1 MHEVVSTGAP
11 SARELNNS
19 MTGVL
24 LAHVRRVGGSD
35 AVDAVLRRAG
45 DVTSLTELEDPANWS
60 SYEATLARFAAAA
73 EILGDHSV
81 GRHAGSELFS
91 HYASSEVIALLR
103 SLGSPTAAM
112 GVIADTATKQSTV
125 VTMECLEATDTG
137 ALVSAVTT
145 PPRVRDRLFCDY
157 TAGVLGAMPPV
168 FGLAPAEVEELEC
181 QRRGDGRCLYR
192 VTWDPDGGPAG
203 PGGDAERL
211 VAELSALTGRF
222 EALEQLATD
231 LASMADVEE
240 ALQAI
245 IERAGVAV
253 WAPRFLLVVRLPRD
267 EAPRVHA
274 IGFDAEEAARCGAE
288 LLSDAPD
295 DHGGSR
301 LVVDVSS
308 STQRFGRLA
317 AFTQE
322 GHRFLPE
329 ERRLLA
335 AYAGHAA
342 AVLATAAALAEARE
356 RAATIEALFALAT
369 RLSEVG
375 TVDEVAERLACALP
389 AVVDCEEACVF
400 VWEPGDAVLR
410 CRGRSEPTPVA
421 RTPGGWGTSIAL
433 DRSLLA
439 RLTRHPEPMV
449 FGPHS
454 ADTTWREI
462 GAAAGYHVGVVMPV
476 VARHSLLGLVVAASE
491 RWAPEARRGEHW
503 GERLHGVAGIA
514 ATALDNARLLD
525 QVRHQ
530 AGHDSLTGLPN
541 ARRIEDLSVAALSNA
556 RRHGYGLA
564 VLFVDLDLF
573 KEVNDRLGHHAGDQ
587 LLVEVASRL
596 RSAVRAGDT
605 VARLG
610 GDEFAVL
617 LPHVVDSAE
626 AEAVARR
633 ILDVLGEPLSGPW
646 GQAEVSA
653 SIGIAVSPDATGTF
667 ETLLRWADGAMYV
680 AKADGR
686 ATYRLAV

>member
-1 MHEVVSTGAP
+1 MATGGP

-24 LAHVRRVGGSD
+24 LAHVRRVGGPD
-35 AVDAVLRRAG
+35 AVAAVLRRA
-45 DVTSLTELEDPANWS
+45 DDATPLSELEDPAHWS

-73 EILGDHSV
+73 EVLGDPSV
-81 GRHAGSELFS
+81 GRHAGAELFS

-103 SLGSPTAAM
+103 SLGSPRTAM

-125 VTMECLEATDTG
+125 VTMECLETTDAG
-137 ALVSAVTT
+137 AVVSAVTT

-157 TAGVLGAMPPV
+157 TAGVLGAMPVV
-168 FGLAPAEVEELEC
+168 FGYAPAEVEEVEC
-181 QRRGDGRCLYR
+181 QRRGHGRCLYKVAWGAEDR
-192 VTWDPDGGPAG
+192 ADAGGS
-203 PGGDAERL
+203 DAERL

-253 WAPRFLLVVRLPRD
+253 WAPRFLLVVRLPRED
-267 EAPRVHA
+267 LPRVHA
-274 IGFDAEEAARCGAE
+274 IGFDPEEAARRGAE
-288 LLSDAPD
+288 LLAAEPD
-295 DHGGSR
+295 GEMGSR
-301 LVVDVSS
+301 LVVDVCSS
-308 STQRFGRLA
+308 AQHFGRLA

-356 RAATIEALFALAT
+356 
-369 RLSEVG
+369 
-375 TVDEVAERLACALP
+375 VAERLARALP
-389 AVVDCEEACVF
+389 AVVDCEEAAVF

-410 CRGRSEPTPVA
+410 CRGRSGRAGPGVA
-421 RTPGGWGTSIAL
+421 DHGGRAVSIGL
-433 DRSLLA
+433 DRSLLV
-439 RLTRHPEPMV
+439 RLTRHPEPMA
-449 FGPHS
+449 FGP
-454 ADTTWREI
+454 DRPDRTWQEI
-462 GAAAGYHVGVVMPV
+462 GAAVGYRAGVVMPV
-476 VARHSLLGLVVAASE
+476 VARGRLLGLVVAASE
-491 RWAPEARRGEHW
+491 QWTPAGRRREPW

-525 QVRHQ
+525 QIRHQ

-541 ARRIEDLSVAALSNA
+541 ARLVEELSAAALSNA
-556 RRHGYGLA
+556 RRHGHGVA
-564 VLFVDLDLF
+564 VLFIDLDLF
-573 KEVNDRLGHHAGDQ
+573 KAVNDRLGHHAGDQ

-596 RSAVRAGDT
+596 RGAMRSGDT

-617 LPHVVDSAE
+617 LPHVVGSAE
-626 AEAVARR
+626 AEAVAHR
-633 ILDVLGEPLSGPW
+633 ILEELLEPFSGP
-646 GQAEVSA
+646 GGPARVSA
-653 SIGIAVSPDATGTF
+653 SIGIAVSLDGSATF
-667 ETLLRWADGAMYV
+667 ETLLRRADAAMYEV
-680 AKADGR
+680 KAEGR
-686 ATYRLAV
+686 ARYRLAV